1 VLAAAFGAAYGIG
14 DATAGGGHGESVDG
28 SNPRAIVGK
37 GGCEFVVLGN
47 YAGAVAA
54 LRRISPSGHDGETRY
69 VEDRPGGDLRV
80 SCTVTIDGR
89 LVVSDEGRHD
99 SADLSAS
106 AWRRRVRAAAPPGEA
121 DQGVAVRMGSMAV
134 SFPSEAAVRIT
145 CRRPG
150 KSKALTDY
158 TVSAIRHGRD
168 AAKDPTL
175 RQDLVI
181 LDAAMAHYVS
191 DVECSGRQRPIP
203 SRAPRLPATVRG
215 A

>member
-1 VLAAAFGAAYGIG
+1 MSGY
-14 DATAGGGHGESVDG
+14 
-28 SNPRAIVGK
+28 R
-37 GGCEFVVLGN
+37 
-47 YAGAVAA
+47 GAVTA
-54 LRRISPSGHDGETRY
+54 LAKVSTGGTYVARDGVGNDGETRY
-69 VEDRPGGDLRV
+69 VEDWTGGDLRI
-80 SCTVTIDGR
+80 SCAVRIDGR
-89 LVVSDEGRHD
+89 LVVSDEGERD
-99 SADLSAS
+99 SPDLSAS

-145 CRRPG
+145 CRRSG
-150 KSKALTDY
+150 KSKAMIDY
-158 TVSAIRHGRD
+158 TVRAIRHGRD
-168 AAKDPTL
+168 GAKDATL

-191 DVECSGRQRPIP
+191 DYECSGHHGGIP